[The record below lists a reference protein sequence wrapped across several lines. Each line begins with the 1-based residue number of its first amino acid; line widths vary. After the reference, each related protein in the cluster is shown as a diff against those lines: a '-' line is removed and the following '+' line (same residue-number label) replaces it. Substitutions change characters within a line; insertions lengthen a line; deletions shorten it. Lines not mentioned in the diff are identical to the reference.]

1 MGPVKLAER
10 FFKGQKS
17 IGEGD
22 IRVNEAFKC

>member
-1 MGPVKLAER
+1 MGSVKLAET
-10 FFKGQKS
+10 FFKRQES